1 MKVFVHVG
9 AHKTGTTSFQ
19 VWIREN
25 TEALAAEGVLVP
37 ATGTVS
43 PNSGHHN
50 IAWHLRADPRF
61 KPAWGTLDDLLN
73 EFAVSHAKAAILSAE
88 ALEFL
93 ADSPSGLRRLDDE
106 LKSAGHHPVYVWVH
120 RLPET
125 YFVSL
130 HAQLNRVGRP
140 TGFFR
145 MISEILIV
153 GKLSFPDRS
162 YYFDPAGFARQW
174 RRVVASPLVLI
185 RYEDAI
191 QTGGVIGTLLELMGV
206 SKLLIDASTSSTQHN
221 VSPPSTLHSWQRRTA
236 AMLLRIRFPIR
247 SLR

>member
-19 VWIREN
+19 VWLREN
-25 TEALAAEGVLVP
+25 AEALAREGVLVP
-37 ATGTVS
+37 TTGTVS
-43 PNSGHHN
+43 SNSGHHN
-50 IAWHLRADPRF
+50 VAWQLRGDPRF
-61 KPAWGTLDDLLN
+61 RPALGTLEDLLAEIAISN
-73 EFAVSHAKAAILSAE
+73 AKAAILSAE
-88 ALEFL
+88 GLEYL
-93 ADSPSGLRRLDDE
+93 SDYPRGLKWLDGE
-106 LKSAGHHPVYVWVH
+106 LRWAGHQPVYIWVH

-130 HAQLNRVGRP
+130 HAQLSRVGRP

-206 SKLLIDASTSSTQHN
+206 SKSLIDASTSSTQHN

-236 AMLLRIRFPIR
+236 AMLLRLRFPIR
-247 SLR
+247 SVR